1 MGADAS
7 AEAAP
12 ATVQKSMEVFNIEKD
27 KMDQKRY
34 ITWFR
39 NGPFDLGAQ
48 YSENGQKISDY
59 KIQLAEQP
67 EKKKIKIEA
76 KMSIHGI
83 FSVENAHIVE
93 TEEYEEVTKE
103 KREIKEE
110 AVEG

>member
-1 MGADAS
+1 MG
-7 AEAAP
+7 
-12 ATVQKSMEVFNIEKD
+12 TVQKQMQVFDIGKD
-27 KMDQKRY
+27 KMDQKR
-34 ITWFR
+34 WFR

-48 YSENGQKISDY
+48 YSDGGKKICDY
-59 KIQLAEQP
+59 KIQLAEQT

-110 AVEG
+110 EPEKKEGDADKDE

>member
-1 MGADAS
+1 MG
-7 AEAAP
+7 
-12 ATVQKSMEVFNIEKD
+12 
-27 KMDQKRY
+27 
-34 ITWFR
+34 
-39 NGPFDLGAQ
+39 FDLGAQ
-48 YSENGQKISDY
+48 YSDSGKKICDY

-76 KMSIHGI
+76 RMSIHGI

-110 AVEG
+110 VADEAAKDGDEPMPDAGEGAKDGEKPAAEEGS